1 MSMYGYSGSNYDRF
15 VENTNTSTLHK
26 MKETYWTTKQAV
38 IKKLGKKEDEHV
50 VASDSQLDAKLE
62 VFKAIQRSSM
72 ELLRVIEKY
81 QDRLCVVSQEE
92 NTMGRLLKAHSNKDK
107 TRAGKMMAA
116 VGKAESNSA
125 QERLALHNPLRRLY
139 QEVETFRYRAV
150 SDTLVTI
157 NRMESARTEYRGA
170 LLWMKNVS
178 EELDPDMYK
187 QLEKFRKVQSQ
198 VRKTKSRFDKLKLDV
213 MQKVDLLA
221 ASRCNMFSHV
231 LANYQ
236 TMLLHY
242 WEKTSRTMSAVAESF
257 KGYQYYEFNM
267 LRELTETSKKLA
279 QETSN
284 KDGSERDTDDQD
296 TASDEEGKQNQSRSH
311 HNLKQVKPAGTSGTP
326 SDPRSWANQPSKSEA
341 PWLKKDASDYWKKAS
356 GLSSSR
362 QDVTDAKGNYPTID
376 DLLGLDN
383 ESDGLCDEAEK
394 CYKNDGLNYDRASTS
409 TVYSYDQEGDDQ
421 VTALKHYARRGSDDD
436 SLISVEGEEGKDA
449 RDSAAFDESLLSDLR
464 LKANH
469 QQRAKASDKD
479 SEFGPFMNF
488 TDDDILLKDDDD
500 DMDFTGKIM
509 EAAAKNKE
517 VQKAD
522 GKERDL
528 LTDNPEQVDEDVDKD
543 DMTLL
548 NEILNAPSTGEDEF
562 AQEWTAVFGS
572 GQNGMAPD
580 VIPQEQDA
588 SRQRSEFMPS
598 SLLDTQMSSFTSAPG
613 NVPLFSA
620 GGVNSNTNAAS
631 SAPVQ
636 TTTAAGSAAQAKKG
650 QKSKPQPLSKGGQ
663 QSDMS
668 AWFNL
673 FADLDPLSN
682 PDAIGRKLDDITDA

>member
-1 MSMYGYSGSNYDRF
+1 MGYSGSNYDRF

-178 EELDPDMYK
+178 EELNPDMYK

-198 VRKTKSRFDKLKLDV
+198 VRKTKTRFDKLKLDV

-242 WEKTSRTMSAVAESF
+242 WDKTSRTMSAVADSF

-279 QETSN
+279 QEAAN
-284 KDGSERDTDDQD
+284 KEEKDEDGNGDGS
-296 TASDEEGKQNQSRSH
+296 S
-311 HNLKQVKPAGTSGTP
+311 
-326 SDPRSWANQPSKSEA
+326 PRSKSSSKSPKHRHHRRHSNQGKSSRRPSSGEGSIGNSPFSSPA
-341 PWLKKDASDYWKKAS
+341 SNRSWSSKSPDSPWIRKKKEEDPLNSDYWRKAS
-356 GLSSSR
+356 GLSDFSEKSEAEQASSS
-362 QDVTDAKGNYPTID
+362 VGTASTAD
-376 DLLGLDN
+376 DLLQM
-383 ESDGLCDEAEK
+383 DEEEKHFDLGAAERAAK
-394 CYKNDGLNYDRASTS
+394 KAAAEAAGEGQDSTLLSGSLDRASTS
-409 TVYSYDQEGDDQ
+409 TIYSYDQVEPASPLLVSKKDKNTTGIN
-421 VTALKHYARRGSDDD
+421 
-436 SLISVEGEEGKDA
+436 SLISGPESQDA
-449 RDSAAFDESLLSDLR
+449 KESAAFDEDLLGDLR
-464 LKANH
+464 LNSGAQEQHDKTGNGTGGH
-469 QQRAKASDKD
+469 DSD
-479 SEFGPFMNF
+479 FGPFMDF
-488 TDDDILLKDDDD
+488 TDDDTLLGVDDDD
-500 DMDFTGKIM
+500 QDFAGKIR
-509 EAAAKNKE
+509 EAAAKNKA
-517 VQKAD
+517 VQQAD
-522 GKERDL
+522 DIP
-528 LTDNPEQVDEDVDKD
+528 NYVQ
-543 DMTLL
+543 
-548 NEILNAPSTGEDEF
+548 ILNF
-562 AQEWTAVFGS
+562 
-572 GQNGMAPD
+572 
-580 VIPQEQDA
+580 
-588 SRQRSEFMPS
+588 RRMPKS
-598 SLLDTQMSSFTSAPG
+598 NAFHSLRLKYF
-613 NVPLFSA
+613 
-620 GGVNSNTNAAS
+620 
-631 SAPVQ
+631 PVKIL
-636 TTTAAGSAAQAKKG
+636 SDKKCE
-650 QKSKPQPLSKGGQ
+650 L
-663 QSDMS
+663 
-668 AWFNL
+668 N
-673 FADLDPLSN
+673 
-682 PDAIGRKLDDITDA
+682 

>member
-1 MSMYGYSGSNYDRF
+1 MTMYGYSGSNYDRF
-15 VENTNTSTLHK
+15 VENSNTSTLHK

-38 IKKLGKKEDEHV
+38 FKKLGKKEDEHV

-125 QERLALHNPLRRLY
+125 QESSSCQLVHCTHFTSEIPLHNPLRRLY

-279 QETSN
+279 LETSN
-284 KDGSERDTDDQD
+284 
-296 TASDEEGKQNQSRSH
+296 
-311 HNLKQVKPAGTSGTP
+311 
-326 SDPRSWANQPSKSEA
+326 
-341 PWLKKDASDYWKKAS
+341 
-356 GLSSSR
+356 
-362 QDVTDAKGNYPTID
+362 QDVTEKDA
-376 DLLGLDN
+376 
-383 ESDGLCDEAEK
+383 EEQDE
-394 CYKNDGLNYDRASTS
+394 N
-409 TVYSYDQEGDDQ
+409 
-421 VTALKHYARRGSDDD
+421 
-436 SLISVEGEEGKDA
+436 LISVEEEGRDA
-449 RDSAAFDESLLSDLR
+449 RDSAAFDDKLLSDLH
-464 LKANH
+464 LDNKQKQNSKVATGN
-469 QQRAKASDKD
+469 KD
-479 SEFGPFMNF
+479 SEFMDFAE
-488 TDDDILLKDDDD
+488 DDNLLKDDDD
-500 DMDFTGKIM
+500 DDFDFTGKIM
-509 EAAAKNKE
+509 ETAAKNKKI
-517 VQKAD
+517 Q
-522 GKERDL
+522 
-528 LTDNPEQVDEDVDKD
+528 NPEGELPVG
-543 DMTLL
+543 
-548 NEILNAPSTGEDEF
+548 ARCCCCPSVVESSMFMFIRRINIE
-562 AQEWTAVFGS
+562 AQ
-572 GQNGMAPD
+572 D
-580 VIPQEQDA
+580 
-588 SRQRSEFMPS
+588 
-598 SLLDTQMSSFTSAPG
+598 
-613 NVPLFSA
+613 
-620 GGVNSNTNAAS
+620 
-631 SAPVQ
+631 
-636 TTTAAGSAAQAKKG
+636 
-650 QKSKPQPLSKGGQ
+650 
-663 QSDMS
+663 
-668 AWFNL
+668 
-673 FADLDPLSN
+673 
-682 PDAIGRKLDDITDA
+682 